1 MDPASASELRDIL
14 TSSKIRMEQQEE
26 QIMATGRA
34 VQALVT
40 QVSELTTQFRQFKI
54 EPTQQ
59 PTALNP
65 PTVPS
70 VDYLSRRAEP
80 RLPPPAVYSGEP
92 LLCRSF
98 LATCS
103 LHITL
108 QPSSFP
114 TEDSK
119 VAFVIT
125 LLTGRAALWGTTV
138 WEQKHHCCSS
148 FQSFSE
154 ELKKVFD
161 RAASGR
167 EAARELAELRQGNRS
182 VTDYSIEFRTL
193 AAECKW
199 NYEAQWDM
207 FRHGLADRIINE
219 IYTQELPTSLDGLI
233 DLAIRVDARLQR
245 RGQQALQ
252 MPVVNT
258 EDRFSSMGTV
268 GHVFDSEPMQVGRAH
283 LSREEKERRRNQ
295 GLCLY
300 CGAAGHIAAQ
310 CPVKAKARQ

>member
-14 TSSKIRMEQQEE
+14 TSSNIRMEQQEE

-54 EPTQQ
+54 ESTQQ

-70 VDYLSRRAEP
+70 VDYISRRAEP

-103 LHITL
+103 LHIAL

-114 TEDSK
+114 TEESK

-138 WEQKHHCCSS
+138 WEQKHHC
-148 FQSFSE
+148 FS
-154 ELKKVFD
+154 
-161 RAASGR
+161 
-167 EAARELAELRQGNRS
+167 
-182 VTDYSIEFRTL
+182 
-193 AAECKW
+193 
-199 NYEAQWDM
+199 
-207 FRHGLADRIINE
+207 
-219 IYTQELPTSLDGLI
+219 
-233 DLAIRVDARLQR
+233 
-245 RGQQALQ
+245 
-252 MPVVNT
+252 
-258 EDRFSSMGTV
+258 
-268 GHVFDSEPMQVGRAH
+268 
-283 LSREEKERRRNQ
+283 
-295 GLCLY
+295 
-300 CGAAGHIAAQ
+300 
-310 CPVKAKARQ
+310 

>member
-1 MDPASASELRDIL
+1 M
-14 TSSKIRMEQQEE
+14 
-26 QIMATGRA
+26 
-34 VQALVT
+34 
-40 QVSELTTQFRQFKI
+40 
-54 EPTQQ
+54 
-59 PTALNP
+59 
-65 PTVPS
+65 
-70 VDYLSRRAEP
+70 DYLSRRAEP
-80 RLPPPAVYSGEP
+80 RLPPPTVYSGEP

-103 LHITL
+103 LHIAL

-138 WEQKHHCCSS
+138 WEQKHHCCFFIPVLLRGTQES
-148 FQSFSE
+148 
-154 ELKKVFD
+154 V
-161 RAASGR
+161 RSGGIW
-167 EAARELAELRQGNRS
+167 QGGGTGIGWVTSRNRS

-219 IYTQELPTSLDGLI
+219 IYTHELPTSLDGLI

-245 RGQQALQ
+245 RGQRALQ

-258 EDRFSSMGTV
+258 ENRFSSMGTV
-268 GHVFDSEPMQVGRAH
+268 GHVLILNPCKWAEPIFHG
-283 LSREEKERRRNQ
+283 RRRRD
-295 GLCLY
+295 
-300 CGAAGHIAAQ
+300 AGIRDYVYTA
-310 CPVKAKARQ
+310 VRLVILRRSAR